1 MDYQSRSRVP
11 AKKKWRDR
19 LIRWAQA
26 QPPWVV
32 GYVDEVWW
40 SRLAQPT
47 MHAWSEEEALHLLER
62 PPDTHDPEPKALAC
76 YGMVRTDTHHVWLR
90 FVQDRPVSTL
100 TTQFLAW
107 TCARLH
113 AEGKTTWVLIWDNAS
128 WHTSAAVRT
137 WIREHNQ
144 RAKRTGGVRLLV
156 CRLPTKSPWLNPIE
170 PRWLHGKRAVVEPT
184 RKLTAQEL
192 TQRICAYYGCEQ
204 LPHLSKYVP

>member
-1 MDYQSRSRVP
+1 M
-11 AKKKWRDR
+11 
-19 LIRWAQA
+19 
-26 QPPWVV
+26 V

-40 SRLAQPT
+40 SRLAQPAL
-47 MHAWSEEEALHLLER
+47 HAWSAEEALRLLER
-62 PPDTHDPEPKALAC
+62 PPDTQDPDPKAVAC
-76 YGMVRTDTHHVWLR
+76 YGVLRTDTQRVWLR
-90 FVQDRPVSTL
+90 FVEDRPVSTL

-184 RKLTAQEL
+184 RKLSAREL
-192 TQRICAYYGCEQ
+192 TQRICDYYGCEH